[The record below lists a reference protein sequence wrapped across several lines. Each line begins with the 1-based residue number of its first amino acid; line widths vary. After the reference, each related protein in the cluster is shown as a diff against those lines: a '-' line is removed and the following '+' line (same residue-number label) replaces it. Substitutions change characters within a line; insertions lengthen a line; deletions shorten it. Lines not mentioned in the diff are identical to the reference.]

1 MGDVKRNHTVRQ
13 GILVGVL
20 VLACILTAAAVWL
33 TRRGKGASQVTG
45 DAYYE
50 GRFPLEAYFDYS
62 QRDDD
67 WAGNTLG
74 GSGDTMASSGCL
86 TCCIAASLKAQ
97 GIYDHTPGE
106 LNRIFNENGVYNENG
121 AILWAALEEA
131 LPGVYVDLS
140 DDTSAASV
148 NRMIREGR
156 YPIVKVK
163 RKSGAVHWIMLTGT
177 EEDGF
182 DITAMD
188 PIDGYVHLS
197 DYSNLIYGVR
207 IVSAEKG
214 IGQASAGE
222 ADDAGAAGGDTGG
235 DSGHQPTDGSYN
247 NPGSGTDSIAINPDG
262 TCLEE
267 RFPAPAGYT
276 REVAPEGS
284 FQQYLRRF
292 PLKADKSPVLLYD
305 GSEKGNQGAHEAV
318 FDLPVFD
325 SDLQQCADSIIR
337 VYAEYF
343 WSTGNQDRIAFHL
356 TNGFLMDYPSW
367 REGNRLQVDG
377 NQVSWVKKASYDDS
391 YETFLLYLKYVMMYA
406 GTLSLDEEGSPIS
419 PDQLKAG
426 DMFIKGGSPG
436 HCVMVADVAVN
447 GDGETC
453 FLLAQGYM
461 PAQEFHV
468 LKNPDSEGN
477 PWYFTKD
484 LSYPF
489 LTPEYVFQEGSLKRW
504 GGF

>member
-1 MGDVKRNHTVRQ
+1 MGERKRNHKARRIILA
-13 GILVGVL
+13 GILVL
-20 VLACILTAAAVWL
+20 SCILTAAAVWL
-33 TRRGKGASQVTG
+33 TRKGKGASQVTG

-50 GRFPLEAYFDYS
+50 GRFPLEAYFDYN
-62 QRDDD
+62 QGDDD
-67 WAGNTLG
+67 WAGNSLG
-74 GSGDTMASSGCL
+74 SARDTMASSGCL

-106 LNRIFNENGVYNENG
+106 LNRIFNDNGVYNENG

-140 DDTSAASV
+140 DDTSAASI
-148 NRMIREGR
+148 NRMIRDGR
-156 YPIVKVK
+156 YPIVKVR

-177 EEDGF
+177 EEEDF

-197 DYSNLIYGVR
+197 DYSDLIYGVR
-207 IVSAEKG
+207 VVSAKKG
-214 IGQASAGE
+214 AGRPDRITADSDE
-222 ADDAGAAGGDTGG
+222 AHT
-235 DSGHQPTDGSYN
+235 
-247 NPGSGTDSIAINPDG
+247 AIHPEG

-267 RFPAPAGYT
+267 RFPTPAGYT
-276 REVAPEGS
+276 REAAPEGS
-284 FQQYLRRF
+284 FQQYLRRY

-337 VYAEYF
+337 IYAEYF

-391 YETFLLYLKYVMMYA
+391 YETFLLYLEYVMMYA
-406 GTLSLDEEGSPIS
+406 GTLSLNEECTPIS

-436 HCVMVADVAVN
+436 HCVMVADVAVDGN
-447 GDGETC
+447 GDAC

-461 PAQEFHV
+461 PAQEFHI
-468 LKNPDSEGN
+468 LKNPASPGN
-477 PWYFTKD
+477 PWYDTRD

-489 LTPEYVFQEGSLKRW
+489 YTPEYVFQEGCLKRW

>member
-1 MGDVKRNHTVRQ
+1 MGERKRNHKARRIILA
-13 GILVGVL
+13 GILVL
-20 VLACILTAAAVWL
+20 SCILTAAAVWL
-33 TRRGKGASQVTG
+33 TRKGKGASQVTG

-50 GRFPLEAYFDYS
+50 GRFPLEAYFDYN
-62 QRDDD
+62 QGDDD
-67 WAGNTLG
+67 WAGNSLG
-74 GSGDTMASSGCL
+74 SARDTMASSGCL

-106 LNRIFNENGVYNENG
+106 LNRIFNDNGVYNENG

-140 DDTSAASV
+140 DDTSAASI
-148 NRMIREGR
+148 NRMIRDGR
-156 YPIVKVK
+156 YPIVKVR

-177 EEDGF
+177 EEDF

-197 DYSNLIYGVR
+197 DYSDLIYGVR
-207 IVSAEKG
+207 VVSAKKG
-214 IGQASAGE
+214 AGRPDHITADSDE
-222 ADDAGAAGGDTGG
+222 AHT
-235 DSGHQPTDGSYN
+235 
-247 NPGSGTDSIAINPDG
+247 AIHPEG

-267 RFPAPAGYT
+267 RFPTPAGYT
-276 REVAPEGS
+276 REAAPEGS
-284 FQQYLRRF
+284 FQQYLRRY

-337 VYAEYF
+337 IYAEYF

-391 YETFLLYLKYVMMYA
+391 YETFLLYLEYVMMYA
-406 GTLSLDEEGSPIS
+406 GTLSLNEECTPIS

-436 HCVMVADVAVN
+436 HCVMVADVAVDGN
-447 GDGETC
+447 GDAC

-461 PAQEFHV
+461 PA
-468 LKNPDSEGN
+468 
-477 PWYFTKD
+477 
-484 LSYPF
+484 
-489 LTPEYVFQEGSLKRW
+489 
-504 GGF
+504 